1 MTIRAYNE
9 LYLNDAVICLANAF
23 DYAVNTCGLSADRFG
38 ELLVRSDLA
47 AEFERGNPAV
57 VSGRSGAELVEDV
70 LAETGE
76 IVSKRNV
83 GYTEGRTAEYWAG
96 WALAQYQWATVKRFK
111 DIFAR
116 VAPSEVVAMYPVYH
130 EADISRFVEAM
141 ERRYNEVVTET
152 KLHKIRKLRKMSQN
166 ELAEKSGV
174 NLRSIQLYEQR
185 VNDIDKAQAQT
196 LYRLAV
202 VLGCNVED
210 LLEKPI

>member
-38 ELLVRSDLA
+38 ELFVRSDLA

-57 VSGRSGAELVEDV
+57 VSGRSGAEP
-70 LAETGE
+70 GE